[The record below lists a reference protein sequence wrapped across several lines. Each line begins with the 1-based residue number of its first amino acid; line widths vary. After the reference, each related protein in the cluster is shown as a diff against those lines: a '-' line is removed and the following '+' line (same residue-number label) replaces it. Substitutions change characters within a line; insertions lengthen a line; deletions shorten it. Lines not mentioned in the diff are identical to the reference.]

1 MVYCYKYH
9 KSTQFSKFLFSAVQ
23 KICFQIFFFSNKKL
37 IPKSNPI
44 APVFNSHRRVNFISE
59 LGLGS
64 KRKESS
70 AFATNDRRPDIFSTG
85 IHGSTPD
92 IGMAKQYIDVETN
105 SLGISKSQ
113 LLLLFYINH
122 RMLNFTMYVFYYD
135 KNCFWPPL

>member
-1 MVYCYKYH
+1 M
-9 KSTQFSKFLFSAVQ
+9 AVQ
-23 KICFQIFFFSNKKL
+23 KIRFQIFFFSNKKL

-70 AFATNDRRPDIFSTG
+70 AFATNDRGPDIFSTG

-92 IGMAKQYIDVETN
+92 IDPSHNQPTIAGSTESRMATMRKWLHQVISSASGMNSSQVVPLRVRKAKGRV
-105 SLGISKSQ
+105 SKAE
-113 LLLLFYINH
+113 
-122 RMLNFTMYVFYYD
+122 
-135 KNCFWPPL
+135 